1 VGIWLALAFVKNRL
15 PLSNVPVV
23 LLAATLN
30 KEDSGIDRRQGD
42 EPDDLSAAKLA
53 SLVNLST

>member
-15 PLSNVPVV
+15 PLSNVPIV
-23 LLAATLN
+23 LLAAKLN
-30 KEDSGIDRRQGD
+30 KDDSGIDHRHGD
-42 EPDDLSAAKLA
+42 EPDDLSATKLA

>member
-1 VGIWLALAFVKNRL
+1 LAFVKNRL

-30 KEDSGIDRRQGD
+30 KDDSGIDHRHGD
-42 EPDDLSAAKLA
+42 EPDDLSATKLA